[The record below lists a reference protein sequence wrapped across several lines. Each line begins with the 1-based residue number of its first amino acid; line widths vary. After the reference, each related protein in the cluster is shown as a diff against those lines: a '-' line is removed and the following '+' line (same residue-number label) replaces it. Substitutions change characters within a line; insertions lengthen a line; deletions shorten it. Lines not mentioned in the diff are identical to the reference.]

1 MEGEGGLAGGGSVVR
16 GSVMIMMFMT
26 VVTWNLQRV
35 SLREQNRGRLRRGAE
50 WVEQRGW
57 EVVLVTELFGE
68 GVIWMGENEHR
79 TALVHGRKAGVL
91 LRGTALLRW
100 IEEGQH
106 KWIYERVTAVSV
118 GGVRLVAVYQPVW
131 MTDEVGLERCR
142 RDLESQLSMCRNE
155 RLLIGGDWNANVE
168 RGSARNGVC
177 GDFGVGRMNDAGRD
191 LIEWCEANGLAYAIV
206 LQGMLKGIRGSI
218 GCMAGGTSWMGLW

>member
-1 MEGEGGLAGGGSVVR
+1 
-16 GSVMIMMFMT
+16 
-26 VVTWNLQRV
+26 
-35 SLREQNRGRLRRGAE
+35 
-50 WVEQRGW
+50 
-57 EVVLVTELFGE
+57 
-68 GVIWMGENEHR
+68 MGENEHR

-91 LRGTALLRW
+91 LRW
-100 IEEGQH
+100 IEEGQQ

-155 RLLIGGDWNANVE
+155 RLLIGGDWNANVG

-177 GDFGVGRMNDAGRD
+177 GEFGVRRMNDAGRD
-191 LIEWCEANGLAYAIV
+191 LIEWCEANGLAYANSFVRHAERGTWFNRMYGRWYELDGFVVRQNERHRMIRRMRCERMNELSDHKPKKVVICVEKRRWRAVNEERKRRIKWEV
-206 LQGMLKGIRGSI
+206 LRESEKKEEYKESTRVK
-218 GCMAGGTSWMGLW
+218 